1 MESDVQRM
9 RYRLK
14 IYDEKLRMDE
24 NTALSQEIQ
33 LLKEQINE
41 NPQLTH
47 FALENKRL
55 IDELRT

>member
-1 MESDVQRM
+1 MESDIQRM

>member
-1 MESDVQRM
+1 M

>member
-1 MESDVQRM
+1 MESDAQRM

-33 LLKEQINE
+33 LLKEQLNE

-55 IDELRT
+55 IDELRM

>member
-1 MESDVQRM
+1 MESDAQRM